1 MRNNNIKN
9 KDEKI
14 ELTLPVNS
22 AYVSAARLTAS
33 SISNRMGFNIEDIE
47 DIKAAVSE
55 ACIYIIKQCSHAGK
69 QEFRIEFMLHDN
81 KLLEI
86 RLTTALTATVLAASD
101 EDELG
106 IKMIQ
111 ALMDSLEITFENGGV
126 GIIMQKQK
134 Q

>member
-1 MRNNNIKN
+1 MRNNEPQN
-9 KDEKI
+9 KEEKI

-47 DIKAAVSE
+47 DIKSAVSE
-55 ACIYIIKQCSHAGK
+55 ACIYIINQCSQAGK
-69 QEFRIEFMLHDN
+69 QNFRIEFMLHN
-81 KLLEI
+81 NNLLEI
-86 RLTTALTATVLAASD
+86 RLTTALKSTILASCD

-126 GIIMQKQK
+126 GIIMRKQK
-134 Q
+134 